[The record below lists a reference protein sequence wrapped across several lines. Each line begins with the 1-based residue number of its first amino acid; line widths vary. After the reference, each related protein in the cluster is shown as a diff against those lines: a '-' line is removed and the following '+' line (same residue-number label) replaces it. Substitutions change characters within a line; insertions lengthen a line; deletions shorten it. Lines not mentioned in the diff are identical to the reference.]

1 MPPTTKKM
9 VYDVS
14 RPLKKMNDEVSFKGK
29 SEETT
34 AKSDTNLR
42 GKASGWLRHK
52 GNLNWAFTKKSWRRL
67 SKCFSIRTKNLISF
81 IPFLLCH
88 NFTIWSHWNAM
99 ITECFCFQ
107 ASSLQLTKKGETQN
121 FHSLTIVCFQ
131 RLTEQETED
140 EYENTK

>member
-52 GNLNWAFTKKSWRRL
+52 GNLN
-67 SKCFSIRTKNLISF
+67 
-81 IPFLLCH
+81 
-88 NFTIWSHWNAM
+88 
-99 ITECFCFQ
+99 
-107 ASSLQLTKKGETQN
+107 
-121 FHSLTIVCFQ
+121 
-131 RLTEQETED
+131 
-140 EYENTK
+140 